1 MKIILEEGLNRLAI
15 ILNELQNMADSNEAL
30 KLLKF
35 CKNEI
40 DSIHVNL
47 NGIDIE

>member
-1 MKIILEEGLNRLAI
+1 
-15 ILNELQNMADSNEAL
+15 MADSNEAL

-40 DSIHVNL
+40 DSIHINL